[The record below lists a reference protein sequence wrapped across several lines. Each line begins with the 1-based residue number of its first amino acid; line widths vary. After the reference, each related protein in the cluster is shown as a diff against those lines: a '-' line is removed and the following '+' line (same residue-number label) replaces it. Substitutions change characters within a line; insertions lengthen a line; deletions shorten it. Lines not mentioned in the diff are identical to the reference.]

1 MRIDPNREMM
11 RQVACQLGDLTEQL
25 VFVGGVTA
33 GLLITDPAA
42 PSVRPTRDVDVIAV
56 IESEAAY
63 YRLGEQ
69 LRQRGFKEDQS
80 DEAPLC
86 RWVSGGWTLDVMP
99 TDARILGFSNR
110 WYELAAVTSQLM
122 SLGNGVSIRV
132 ITAPCFIATKLEA
145 FHGRGHGDYLA
156 SHDLEDIIALV
167 GGRPELIE
175 ECAAA
180 PEPLRAYLQHEVSS
194 LLAESAFNDALPG
207 HVLEEGRLP
216 IVSKR
221 LLQISTGRKS

>member
-11 RQVACQLGDLTEQL
+11 RQVALQLGDLTEQL

-80 DEAPLC
+80 DGAPLC

-110 WYELAAVTSQLM
+110 WYELAAATAQPM
-122 SLGNGVSIRV
+122 SLGDDVSIRV
-132 ITAPCFIATKLEA
+132 ITAPCFVATKLEA
-145 FHGRGHGDYLA
+145 FHGGGDGDYLA
-156 SHDLEDIIALV
+156 SHDLEDIIGLV
-167 GGRPELIE
+167 EGRPELLE
-175 ECAAA
+175 ECAAVTA
-180 PEPLRAYLQHEVSS
+180 SLREYPRSP
-194 LLAESAFNDALPG
+194 D
-207 HVLEEGRLP
+207 R
-216 IVSKR
+216 
-221 LLQISTGRKS
+221 